1 MKNILAGTGLLHAIA
16 AMFNPVKSKSKA
28 ERKACDH
35 KLFPVAERPPQS
47 AAAATAMMDKA
58 EAKRQRK
65 NAKRSWTS

>member
-1 MKNILAGTGLLHAIA
+1 MIKAIA
-16 AMFNPVKSKSKA
+16 AMFNPVQSISKA

-35 KLFPVAERPPQS
+35 GQFPVAERPPQS